1 MSRLRRIAEYER
13 FFFITTNVSRNVP
26 FLRPP
31 EMDLVLDVL
40 DGVRRGLGFPLLGYV
55 VMPDHCHLLF
65 ETRRESLSHV
75 IHQWKFKSAYAIQM
89 GRHHSGAFWQPRYF
103 DFICRRSCDVSD
115 KLYYIHQNPV
125 VEKLVTLPE
134 EWIWSSA
141 AFYLKKG
148 KSRIQPDAVDF
159 SGDPNELLW
168 PAPNRM

>member
-1 MSRLRRIAEYER
+1 MSRLRRIAECER

-26 FLRPP
+26 FLRPH

-40 DGVRRGLGFPLLGYV
+40 DNVRRGSGFPLLGYV

-65 ETRRESLSHV
+65 ETRRESLPH
-75 IHQWKFKSAYAIQM
+75 IMHQWKFKSGYSVQM
-89 GRHHSGAFWQPRYF
+89 RRHHSGAFRQPRYF
-103 DFICRRSCDVSD
+103 DFICRRSRDVSD

-134 EWIWSSA
+134 DWTWSSA

-148 KSRIQPDAVDF
+148 HSRIQPDLVSF
-159 SGDPNELLW
+159 SGDPNQLLW
-168 PAPNRM
+168 PPPNRM